1 MFLAVLEKRLGM
13 VMGTKDVFVN
23 LVGGLRISD
32 PTADLAVIM
41 AIASSAKDII
51 IPQDT
56 VLVGEVGLTGEVRSV
71 ANLDK
76 RVAETEALGF
86 KQIIV
91 PQSNLKR
98 FKKSNTKIKVLGVSS
113 VKEVFSNLF

>member
-1 MFLAVLEKRLGM
+1 M

-32 PTADLAVIM
+32 PTADLAVIT
-41 AIASSAKDII
+41 ALASSAKEII
-51 IPQDT
+51 IHQDT

-71 ANLDK
+71 TKLDK

-91 PQSNLKR
+91 PKSNLKR
-98 FKKSNTKIKVLGVSS
+98 FKKSNAKIKVIGVSS
-113 VKEVFSNLF
+113 VKEVFSHLF